1 MSSVSMLA
9 KARPGLLAL
18 LLVGTAGIAL
28 AQTEGAANAA
38 DAADSAATESRNPKD
53 PFESVN
59 RSIYRFNDAIDTAA
73 LKPLAEGYRK
83 VLPSPIR
90 TGVDNFFGN
99 LGDVWSTVNLL
110 LQGKFQATLEMG
122 MRVASN
128 TVFGMGGLLDPA
140 TEMGLER
147 HAEDLGQTLGYWGVP
162 PGPYLMLPLLGP
174 STLRDTVAL
183 PADRVAG
190 PTALVHATNDVVGV
204 VVLQTVSTR
213 AGLLGASKLLDDVAF
228 DKYSFLRDAY
238 LARRRNQV
246 YDGNPPEEDDD
257 EAPSDAPR

>member
-1 MSSVSMLA
+1 MS
-9 KARPGLLAL
+9 K
-18 LLVGTAGIAL
+18 AL
-28 AQTEGAANAA
+28 AALRRTLPAVWLVAFVGMTSAQTSSASDPSDDAPAAVEAA
-38 DAADSAATESRNPKD
+38 NPKD
-53 PFESVN
+53 PFERIN
-59 RSIYRFNDAIDTAA
+59 RSIYRFNDAIDAAA
-73 LKPLAEGYRK
+73 LKPLAQGYRDI
-83 VLPSPIR
+83 VPSPVR

-110 LQGKFQATLEMG
+110 LQGKVQATLEMG

-147 HAEDLGQTLGYWGVP
+147 HTEDFGQTLGFWGVP

-183 PADRVAG
+183 PADRAAG

-204 VVLQTVSTR
+204 VVLQTVSAR
-213 AGLLGASKLLDDVAF
+213 AGLLSASNLLDDIAF

-246 YDGNPPEEDDD
+246 YDGNPPEELED
-257 EAPSDAPR
+257 DAPAGSSR

>member
-1 MSSVSMLA
+1 MS
-9 KARPGLLAL
+9 KAWVAL
-18 LLVGTAGIAL
+18 RRTLTALWLVAFVGMAG
-28 AQTEGAANAA
+28 AQTSSASDKSD
-38 DAADSAATESRNPKD
+38 DAAVVAANPKD
-53 PFESVN
+53 PFERIN

-73 LKPLAEGYRK
+73 LKPLAQGYRDI
-83 VLPSPIR
+83 VPAPVR

-147 HAEDLGQTLGYWGVP
+147 HAEDFGQTLGHWGVP

-183 PADRVAG
+183 PADRAAG
-190 PTALVHATNDVVGV
+190 PTALVHTTNDVVGV
-204 VVLQTVSTR
+204 VMLQTVSAR
-213 AGLLGASKLLDDVAF
+213 AGLLGASNLLDDIAF

-246 YDGNPPEEDDD
+246 YDGNPPEELEDDLP
-257 EAPSDAPR
+257 AGGLR

>member
-1 MSSVSMLA
+1 MTTRLDLTRSA
-9 KARPGLLAL
+9 LLAL
-18 LLVGTAGIAL
+18 LMATAVGVVS
-28 AQTEGAANAA
+28 AQTAAGASA
-38 DAADSAATESRNPKD
+38 DDGGDTASETRNPKD
-53 PFESVN
+53 PFEPLN
-59 RSIYRFNDAIDTAA
+59 RSIYRFNDAIDTGV
-73 LKPLAEGYRK
+73 LKPVAQGYRDI
-83 VLPSPIR
+83 VPSPIR

-147 HAEDLGQTLGYWGVP
+147 HSEDFGQTLGYWGVP

-183 PADRVAG
+183 PADRAAG
-190 PTALVHATNDVVGV
+190 PTALVHNTNDVVGV
-204 VVLQTVSTR
+204 VVLQTVSAR
-213 AGLLGASKLLDDVAF
+213 AGFLGAGKLLDDIAF

-246 YDGNPPEEDDD
+246 YDGNPPEEDDGSAD
-257 EAPSDAPR
+257 SPR